1 MGTSKLVWFNA
12 LKASARN
19 WALNRSVRRK
29 FLEGENDV
37 SEVGPLFGVATEGA
51 GLADGGNDLGGGGAR
66 GKGKPLAAIGGTVD
80 GSREV
85 INAVVQGSES
95 VVGVSQEGKLGA
107 AAGEEEAG

>member
-1 MGTSKLVWFNA
+1 MVQRVEGFGAELGTEPFGEAEV
-12 LKASARN
+12 
-19 WALNRSVRRK
+19 

-37 SEVGPLFGVATEGA
+37 SEVGRLFGVATEGA